1 VLFGEIFTCMFV
13 FHLLSVEVSSVRN
26 LFMNLS
32 LICHEHITLFFF
44 FFSSCSKSTV
54 RLIAFR
60 GEEEG
65 DLLISLELVC
75 SLYVRCISAMGDLI
89 LKSLDLF
96 TEFIMLSAVP

>member
-44 FFSSCSKSTV
+44 FFPHV
-54 RLIAFR
+54 QNQL
-60 GEEEG
+60 
-65 DLLISLELVC
+65 
-75 SLYVRCISAMGDLI
+75 
-89 LKSLDLF
+89 
-96 TEFIMLSAVP
+96 